1 MRFEAKKRKNQ
12 PQQTLTLQFD
22 EVETPIGVVIVIA
35 KSGVLYALDF
45 ADCSER
51 LEDLLSARLGP
62 VTLNRV
68 RDPGGFSSRVKA
80 YFGGD
85 IGALQDVPVET
96 AGTPFQQTVWAALR
110 KVQPGSTASYGELA
124 ASIGRA
130 GAARAVGSANAN
142 NPVALAVPCHRIVG
156 SDGSLT
162 GYAGGIDRKR
172 WLLKHESAAATAKNS

>member
-1 MRFEAKKRKNQ
+1 M
-12 PQQTLTLQFD
+12 
-22 EVETPIGVVIVIA
+22 
-35 KSGVLYALDF
+35 
-45 ADCSER
+45 
-51 LEDLLSARLGP
+51 
-62 VTLNRV
+62 
-68 RDPGGFSSRVKA
+68 
-80 YFGGD
+80 
-85 IGALQDVPVET
+85 ET

-172 WLLKHESAAATAKNS
+172 WLLEHESAAVTGQNS